1 MAKKKN
7 RKKELKKQQKQENK
21 IIDFMAF
28 LENDKE
34 RNDFK
39 AFQDF
44 ERSEEELKE
53 LFEEFE
59 RTGDLEILEQLTSVL
74 NFEDVEMD
82 EADELFYQAMEEE
95 DEEVQLRLLTDLL
108 AAYPDHFEANFQS
121 LILRSTEFSADYLK
135 ELQDF
140 YQVALAEWKKADYE
154 SWYSLEARSPL
165 TVITFVTETY
175 LQEGLIGLAGQ
186 VVDFVRS
193 KIAVDDRF
201 PPGFIHLMMSVY
213 NALYQ
218 EEEIEDFYEEQ
229 LAQDWQDD
237 GVLVHLIIAKLL
249 NGDIEAASAL
259 FADLAEINLE
269 VVETFDSQYWV
280 HLLSLSEKVD
290 AYRPYSAM
298 SLRVALYPLRTF
310 LETKPFIIQQMMTLA
325 EDYQDSLPDTPRKR
339 MAFLDSACMKGI
351 QIDKGR
357 SLCDAGILS
366 QEDLE
371 KHTEKEILAISGI
384 GPATVK
390 KFKENGVRFKK

>member
-7 RKKELKKQQKQENK
+7 REKELKRKQKREDNN
-21 IIDFMAF
+21 IIDFASF
-28 LENDKE
+28 AEKADYPLASSEPELDEESVN
-34 RNDFK
+34 RLFK
-39 AFQDF
+39 
-44 ERSEEELKE
+44 
-53 LFEEFE
+53 EFE
-59 RTGDLEILEQLTSVL
+59 QTGNPETLEQLASIL
-74 NFEDVEMD
+74 EFGDSEMD

-95 DEEVQLRLLTDLL
+95 GEEIQLRLLTNLL
-108 AAYPDHFEANFQS
+108 AEYPDHFEARFQS

-140 YQVALAEWKKADYE
+140 YQVALAKWKKADYE

-175 LQEGLIGLAGQ
+175 LQEGLVGLAGQ

-193 KIAVDDRF
+193 KIDEAF

-249 NGDIEAASAL
+249 NGDIEAARAL
-259 FADLAEINLE
+259 FADLAAINGE
-269 VVETFDSQYWV
+269 VLHVFDSSYWV
-280 HLLSLSEKVD
+280 HLLDMANEVS
-290 AYRPYSAM
+290 AYRPNSAL
-298 SLRVALYPLRTF
+298 SLQIALHPLQAF
-310 LETKPFIIQQMMTLA
+310 LLTKPFVRNQILSLA
-325 EDYQDSLPDTPRKR
+325 EEYQDSLPDSPRKR
-339 MAFLDSACMKGI
+339 LEFFNSPCMKGI

-357 SLCDAGILS
+357 YLCDAGIMS

-390 KFKENGVRFKK
+390 KLKENGVRFKKS

>member
-7 RKKELKKQQKQENK
+7 RKKELRRKQKQEDNK
-21 IIDFMAF
+21 IVDFASF
-28 LENDKE
+28 AEKADYPLALSEPELDEESVN
-34 RNDFK
+34 RLFK
-39 AFQDF
+39 
-44 ERSEEELKE
+44 
-53 LFEEFE
+53 EFE
-59 RTGDLEILEQLTSVL
+59 RTGNRETLEQLASIL
-74 NFEDVEMD
+74 EFGDIEMD

-108 AAYPDHFEANFQS
+108 ADYPNHFEARFQS
-121 LILRSTEFSADYLK
+121 LLLRSTEFSADYLK

-140 YQVALAEWKKADYE
+140 YQVALAKWKKADYE

-175 LQEGLIGLAGQ
+175 LQEGLVGLAGQ

-193 KIAVDDRF
+193 KIDEAF

-229 LAQDWQDD
+229 LSQDWQDD

-249 NGDIEAASAL
+249 NGDIEVARAL
-259 FADLAEINLE
+259 FADLAAINGE
-269 VVETFDSQYWV
+269 VLHVFDSSYWV
-280 HLLSLSEKVD
+280 HLLDMANEVS
-290 AYRPYSAM
+290 AYRPNSAL
-298 SLRVALYPLRTF
+298 SLQIALHPLQAF
-310 LETKPFIIQQMMTLA
+310 LLTKPFVIHQMLALA
-325 EDYQDSLPDTPRKR
+325 EEYQDSLPDSPRKR
-339 MAFLDSACMKGI
+339 LEFFNSPCMKGI

-357 SLCDAGILS
+357 YLCDAGIMS

-390 KFKENGVRFKK
+390 KLKENGVRFKKG

>member
-7 RKKELKKQQKQENK
+7 RKKELRRKQKQEDNK
-21 IIDFMAF
+21 IVDFASF
-28 LENDKE
+28 AEKADYPLALSEPELDEESVN
-34 RNDFK
+34 RLFK
-39 AFQDF
+39 
-44 ERSEEELKE
+44 
-53 LFEEFE
+53 EFE
-59 RTGDLEILEQLTSVL
+59 QTGNPETLEQLASIL
-74 NFEDVEMD
+74 EFGDSEMD
-82 EADELFYQAMEEE
+82 EADELFYQAMEE
-95 DEEVQLRLLTDLL
+95 DEEIQLRLLTNLL
-108 AAYPDHFEANFQS
+108 AEYPDHFEAKFQS
-121 LILRSTEFSADYLK
+121 LILRSTEFSADYFK

-140 YQVALAEWKKADYE
+140 YQVALAKWKKADYE

-175 LQEGLIGLAGQ
+175 LQEGLVGLAGQ

-193 KIAVDDRF
+193 KIDEAF

-249 NGDIEAASAL
+249 NGDIEAARAL
-259 FADLAEINLE
+259 FADLAAINGE
-269 VVETFDSQYWV
+269 VLHVFDSSYWV
-280 HLLSLSEKVD
+280 HLLDMANEVS
-290 AYRPYSAM
+290 AYRPNS
-298 SLRVALYPLRTF
+298 SLSLQIALHPLQAF
-310 LETKPFIIQQMMTLA
+310 LLTKPFVIHQMLAIA
-325 EDYQDSLPDTPRKR
+325 EDYQDNLPDSPRKR
-339 MAFLDSACMKGI
+339 MAFFNSACMKGI

-357 SLCDAGILS
+357 NLCDAGILS

-390 KFKENGVRFKK
+390 KLKENGVRFKKGEKLV